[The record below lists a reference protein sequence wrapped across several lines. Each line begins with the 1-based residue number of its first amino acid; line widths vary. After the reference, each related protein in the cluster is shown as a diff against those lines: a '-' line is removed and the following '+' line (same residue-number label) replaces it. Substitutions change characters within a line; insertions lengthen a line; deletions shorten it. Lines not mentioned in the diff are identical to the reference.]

1 MNSYRNIPIW
11 ENVRRVEV
19 LEKFRDDVVS
29 YFSNSNAM
37 ELGEGRRENTDAVQ
51 ARQRINLTVDQARR
65 IIEAVGIPQ
74 IIRWTPPPIVGGDVQ
89 HLDVLPSLFEL
100 DSFQIPHERAVD
112 LIDRALGVYQFDHK
126 AALRRTINPFWWLK
140 RSILWLLSIPFVL
153 LGAVGFDA
161 GRAEGSFFGK
171 MFKLLVATSAVLTI
185 LNYMGWLPAA
195 RALLG
200 IE

>member
-19 LEKFRDDVVS
+19 LGKFHKDAVS

-37 ELGEGRRENTDAVQ
+37 GLGEGRRENTDAVQ
-51 ARQRINLTVDQARR
+51 ARQRINLTSTQAYR
-65 IIEAVGIPQ
+65 IIAAAGIATT
-74 IIRWTPPPIVGGDVQ
+74 ITWTPPPAVGGYVRRIE
-89 HLDVLPSLFEL
+89 VFSNLFGL
-100 DSFQIPHERAVD
+100 DSHQISPDYVVGFIERA
-112 LIDRALGVYQFDHK
+112 IGVYQFDHK

-140 RSILWLLSIPFVL
+140 RSLLWLLSIPFVL

-161 GRAEGSFFGK
+161 GRAEGSFLGK
-171 MFKLLVATSAVLTI
+171 IFKLLLATSAVLTI
-185 LNYMGWLPAA
+185 LNNLDWLEEAK
-195 RALLG
+195 ALLG